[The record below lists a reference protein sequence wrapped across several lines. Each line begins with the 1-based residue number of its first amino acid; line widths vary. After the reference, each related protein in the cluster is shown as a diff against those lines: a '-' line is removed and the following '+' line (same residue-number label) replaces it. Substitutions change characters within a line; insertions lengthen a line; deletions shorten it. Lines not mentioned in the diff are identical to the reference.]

1 MRCARHF
8 CTCPPQ
14 CPDADREDD
23 TPTTPTKNH
32 AQRSGRDGRGP
43 LSIPFFYGKL
53 YPSHRVLHSTR
64 QISVSEVRKISKGF
78 IAIFVMRQP
87 ELETLEPKS
96 RRGPSQPHTRTY
108 QMLASRMR
116 SDPEH
121 LTLQHTLH
129 PRVAAAWRKVLDCTT
144 TWDVAGDP
152 PNRWQRRRTRPGTF
166 SYRKLEWNR
175 PFEWN
180 RPCKV

>member
-1 MRCARHF
+1 MWSVEVCALCETLLYLSPTVPRCRLGGRHADHTHKEP
-8 CTCPPQ
+8 CTKIGPRRAGTIVHSFFLPISQ
-14 CPDADREDD
+14 S
-23 TPTTPTKNH
+23 TQYFTLTTPTKNP
-32 AQRSGRDGRGP
+32 AQRPQGGDLFLFTHLLVEVSVLFIYFTSLYSDLSERG
-43 LSIPFFYGKL
+43 
-53 YPSHRVLHSTR
+53 
-64 QISVSEVRKISKGF
+64 VRKISKGF

-129 PRVAAAWRKVLDCTT
+129 PRCCRMA
-144 TWDVAGDP
+144 
-152 PNRWQRRRTRPGTF
+152 
-166 SYRKLEWNR
+166 
-175 PFEWN
+175 
-180 RPCKV
+180 